1 MADDEGPAKLARAAM
16 SAVEAGRRGDWLDC
30 FADDARV
37 EDPVGHLPPIVGRDS
52 LAAFWDGAISA
63 LSSTRFEVS
72 RQWEAGNEAMLIAT
86 VTVVAASGSTAT
98 YDGTFNYRTDDGV
111 IVSLRAFWDLPAV
124 IAALTGDSGSSAEQP
139 AEGLDPSPA

>member
-1 MADDEGPAKLARAAM
+1 MNNQEGPAAVARAAM
-16 SAVEAGRRGDWLDC
+16 KAVETGRREDWLGG

-37 EDPVGHLPPIVGRDS
+37 EDPVGHIPPMVGRNA

-72 RQWEAGNEAMLIAT
+72 LEWEAGNEAMLIAT
-86 VTVVAASGSTAT
+86 VELTAASGAVAR
-98 YDGTFNYRTDDGV
+98 YEGAFNYTIDDSGA

-124 IAALTGDSGSSAEQP
+124 AAALT
-139 AEGLDPSPA
+139 EGG

>member
-1 MADDEGPAKLARAAM
+1 MAGDNGPAAVARAAM
-16 SAVEAGRRGDWLDC
+16 SAVEAGRREDWLGR

-37 EDPVGHLPPIVGRDS
+37 EDPVGHLPPIVGRDA

-63 LSSTRFEVS
+63 LSSTRFEV
-72 RQWEAGNEAMLIAT
+72 RQQWEAGNEAMLIAT

-98 YDGTFNYRTDDGV
+98 YDGTFNYRTDDDGT

-124 IAALTGDSGSSAEQP
+124 IAALTHAPDSPEDQPGTGS
-139 AEGLDPSPA
+139 